1 MPALSPTMTEGGI
14 ARWEK
19 QEGEAFVAGDLLLQI
34 ETDKAQMDVE
44 AQDDG
49 VLVKILAPEGAQ
61 NVRVNSVIAIVAEEG
76 DDISSIDI
84 GALSKQPEAEAEKVE
99 KKAEAVQKNAETV
112 EKKVEK
118 VAKTEKAE
126 KAPSSGLSSPAAEF
140 TIHANHIANAAEIEG
155 TGPKGRVLK
164 GDVLQFLKAGKAVIS
179 KPEITKPAASKPV
192 AKAPSSGN
200 AELPFLVQSLEP
212 SVLRHLAQV
221 ELAKRSVVVQVPATR
236 LVQLVKANRGMT
248 VDALAARAIALA
260 LQQVK
265 VEGNGVGV
273 VTDGSKVAEVAG
285 AASASVLDLAQAI
298 KQARSGP
305 ASGRPAAVL
314 AGENVFTPDTLPDAA
329 VVVVGAPYASVS
341 AAEASAAMDS
351 ALNDLL
357 GVSTSSAQPSKQA
370 STVID
375 VRVIS
380 NSPTVA
386 SALAA
391 KIKGFL
397 SNPEL
402 LTF

>member
-19 QEGEAFVAGDLLLQI
+19 QEGEAFAAGDLLLQI

-76 DDISSIDI
+76 DDIASIDI

-99 KKAEAVQKNAETV
+99 KKAEAVQKKAETV

-179 KPEITKPAASKPV
+179 KPEISKPAASKPV

>member
-19 QEGEAFVAGDLLLQI
+19 QEGEAFAAGDLLLQI

-61 NVRVNSVIAIVAEEG
+61 NVPVNSVIAIVAEEG
-76 DDISSIDI
+76 EDIASIDI
-84 GALSKQPEAEAEKVE
+84 GALSKQPEAEAVAEKVEKVE
-99 KKAEAVQKNAETV
+99 KKAEKA
-112 EKKVEK
+112 EKKIE
-118 VAKTEKAE
+118 KTEK
-126 KAPSSGLSSPAAEF
+126 KPSSGLTSPAAEF
-140 TIHANHIANAAEIEG
+140 TIHANHIANAVEIEG

-164 GDVLQFLKAGKAVIS
+164 GDVLQFLKSGKAVIS
-179 KPEITKPAASKPV
+179 KPEISPVVSKPAASKPV
-192 AKAPSSGN
+192 AKAASSGN
-200 AELPFLVQSLEP
+200 ELPFLVQSLEP

-221 ELAKRSVVVQVPATR
+221 ELAKRSVVVQVPAAR

-248 VDALAARAIALA
+248 VDALAVRAIALA
-260 LQQVK
+260 LQQVQ

-285 AASASVLDLAQAI
+285 AATASVLDLVSAI
-298 KQARSGP
+298 KQARSGS

-314 AGENVFTPDTLPDAA
+314 AGENVFTPDTLPEAT

-357 GVSTSSAQPSKQA
+357 GMATSSARPSQQA
-370 STVID
+370 SSTVID

-386 SALAA
+386 SALAS

>member
-1 MPALSPTMTEGGI
+1 MTEGGI

-76 DDISSIDI
+76 DDIASIDI

-99 KKAEAVQKNAETV
+99 KKAEAVQKKAETV

-179 KPEITKPAASKPV
+179 KPEISKPAASKPV
-192 AKAPSSGN
+192 AKASSSGN

-329 VVVVGAPYASVS
+329 VVGVGAPYASVS

-357 GVSTSSAQPSKQA
+357 GPKVNGENHQNTPTAAALKMTKTDRVDRGA
-370 STVID
+370 YHD
-375 VRVIS
+375 V
-380 NSPTVA
+380 
-386 SALAA
+386 A
-391 KIKGFL
+391 KYI
-397 SNPEL
+397 
-402 LTF
+402 

>member
-1 MPALSPTMTEGGI
+1 MTEGGI

-76 DDISSIDI
+76 DDIASIDI

-99 KKAEAVQKNAETV
+99 KKAEAVQKKAETV

-179 KPEITKPAASKPV
+179 KPEISKPAASKPV

-273 VTDGSKVAEVAG
+273 VTDGFKVAEVAG

-329 VVVVGAPYASVS
+329 VVGVGAPYASVS

-402 LTF
+402 

>member
-1 MPALSPTMTEGGI
+1 
-14 ARWEK
+14 
-19 QEGEAFVAGDLLLQI
+19 
-34 ETDKAQMDVE
+34 
-44 AQDDG
+44 
-49 VLVKILAPEGAQ
+49 
-61 NVRVNSVIAIVAEEG
+61 EG
-76 DDISSIDI
+76 DDIASIDI

-99 KKAEAVQKNAETV
+99 KKAEAVQKKAETV

-179 KPEITKPAASKPV
+179 KPEISKPAASKPV

-273 VTDGSKVAEVAG
+273 VTDGFKVAEVAG

>member
-76 DDISSIDI
+76 DDIASIDI

-99 KKAEAVQKNAETV
+99 KKAEAVQKKAETV

-179 KPEITKPAASKPV
+179 KPEISKPAASKPV
-192 AKAPSSGN
+192 AKASSSGN

-329 VVVVGAPYASVS
+329 VVGVGAPYASVS

>member
-1 MPALSPTMTEGGI
+1 MTEGGI

-61 NVRVNSVIAIVAEEG
+61 NVRVNS
-76 DDISSIDI
+76 
-84 GALSKQPEAEAEKVE
+84 
-99 KKAEAVQKNAETV
+99 
-112 EKKVEK
+112 
-118 VAKTEKAE
+118 
-126 KAPSSGLSSPAAEF
+126 
-140 TIHANHIANAAEIEG
+140 
-155 TGPKGRVLK
+155 
-164 GDVLQFLKAGKAVIS
+164 
-179 KPEITKPAASKPV
+179 
-192 AKAPSSGN
+192 
-200 AELPFLVQSLEP
+200 
-212 SVLRHLAQV
+212 
-221 ELAKRSVVVQVPATR
+221 
-236 LVQLVKANRGMT
+236 
-248 VDALAARAIALA
+248 
-260 LQQVK
+260 QVK

-329 VVVVGAPYASVS
+329 VVGVGAPYASVS